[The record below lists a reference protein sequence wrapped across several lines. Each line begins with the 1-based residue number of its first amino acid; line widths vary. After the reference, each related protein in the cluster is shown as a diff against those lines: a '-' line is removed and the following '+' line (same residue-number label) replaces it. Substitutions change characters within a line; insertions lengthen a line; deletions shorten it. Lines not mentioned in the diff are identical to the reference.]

1 MVFTKRASIN
11 ILQNEWALSEYLPD
25 DPAEPTL
32 RLSDITTELNTAL
45 NLAIDFKE
53 RIFIDKVVDRC
64 SPYMRNPSDVKNI
77 VNAIWVAYFGE
88 EAYDGYIIPSEVLKW
103 GTRVG
108 MKPLLPLDVTI
119 QPLLEWA
126 EEQDCPDDIV
136 TPVKRS
142 LEIHERA

>member
-1 MVFTKRASIN
+1 MVSIH
-11 ILQNEWALSEYLPD
+11 LFQHEWVLDEYLPD
-25 DPAEPTL
+25 DPAESTL
-32 RLSDITTELNTAL
+32 TLPEVTAALNTAL
-45 NLAIDFKE
+45 NLAIDFEE
-53 RIFIDKVVDRC
+53 RMFIDKVTDRY

-88 EAYDGYIIPSEVLKW
+88 VAYDGYITPSEVLKW

-108 MKPLLPLDVTI
+108 MKPLLPLDVTV

-126 EEQDCPDDIV
+126 EKQDCPDDIV

-142 LEIHERA
+142 LEIHERT